1 MVMASAGVN
10 VPGGGGDGNP
20 AAAAASPTAAECRLR
35 RRRRLS
41 PPRASAAASGS
52 SDAGAGSSSSR
63 RRAAPPASSSDADT
77 VDEGDTEE
85 EAEEGRELPPVAP
98 AAAAPG
104 PARQEQQPSAAAEAW
119 PLAFG
124 SMELAGRMREMEDT
138 ISLHPGFFTWV
149 DGTPMHFFAVFDGHG
164 GPHVSQPQNLASE
177 RGGLPPARQIDLLP
191 ALLLASLPATASLVS
206 SLITLVAIYIWL

>member
-77 VDEGDTEE
+77 VDEEDTEE

-98 AAAAPG
+98 AAAARE
-104 PARQEQQPSAAAEAW
+104 PARQEHPAAAEAW
-119 PLAFG
+119 PVAFG

-164 GPHVSQPQNLASE
+164 GPHVSPPRHLASE
-177 RGGLPPARQIDLLP
+177 RGGLPPTAGAADLPPAFLLVLLP
-191 ALLLASLPATASLVS
+191 ANCC
-206 SLITLVAIYIWL
+206 

>member
-1 MVMASAGVN
+1 MASAGVN
-10 VPGGGGDGNP
+10 VPGGGDGNP
-20 AAAAASPTAAECRLR
+20 ASPTGAEC
-35 RRRRLS
+35 RRRLS

-52 SDAGAGSSSSR
+52 SDAGAGPSSSSSR
-63 RRAAPPASSSDADT
+63 RCGAVPPTSSSDADT

-98 AAAAPG
+98 AAAARE
-104 PARQEQQPSAAAEAW
+104 PARQEHPAAAEAW
-119 PLAFG
+119 PVAFG

-164 GPHVSQPQNLASE
+164 GPHVSPPRHLASE
-177 RGGLPPARQIDLLP
+177 RGGLPPTAGAADLPPAFLLVLLP
-191 ALLLASLPATASLVS
+191 ANCC
-206 SLITLVAIYIWL
+206 